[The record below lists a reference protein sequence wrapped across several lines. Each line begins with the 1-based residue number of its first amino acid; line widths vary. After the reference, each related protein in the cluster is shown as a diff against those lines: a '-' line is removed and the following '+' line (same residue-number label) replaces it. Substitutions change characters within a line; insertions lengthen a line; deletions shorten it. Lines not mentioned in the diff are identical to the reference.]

1 MVQASKENHTWMVEE
16 EPPKPMD
23 EAKNVVLIE
32 GDLSKTTKVGKELQ
46 QTLKDELVRYLKKN
60 LDVFAWSHEDMPKID
75 RWLIKHGLNVS
86 PTKKPVQQKRQ
97 VFGLERNKV
106 IMEEAEKL
114 LIAGFIREVYYP
126 KWLANVVMVKK
137 SNVKWRMCV
146 NFTNLNNACPKDS
159 FPLPK
164 ID

>member
-1 MVQASKENHTWMVEE
+1 
-16 EPPKPMD
+16 MD

-46 QTLKDELVRYLKKN
+46 QTLKDELVRYLKNN

-75 RWLIKHGLNVS
+75 RWLIKHGLNVN
-86 PTKKPVQQKRQ
+86 PTKKPLQQKRQ
-97 VFGLERNKV
+97 VFGLERNKA

>member
-60 LDVFAWSHEDMPKID
+60 LDVFAWSHEEMPKID

-97 VFGLERNKV
+97 VFGLERNKA

-146 NFTNLNNACPKDS
+146 NFTDLNNACPKDS